1 MALNTPFG
9 RSDDS
14 PQIFQDF
21 DTFSSDGFDIH
32 QTNPMTSHAPM
43 PNVTRPP
50 RRALGDMD
58 SNTILKPQ
66 QATRQAVS
74 PHKMGLQGRS
84 PLKPKGLK
92 KLNKVAMPP
101 PSRRPSTDN
110 IHKKPVMSNFKTGH
124 HRQSS
129 LPTSQQWGNDNAH
142 FQVFDP
148 SSSLGDITP
157 NVNGKRV
164 LMEAAPITQDTR
176 SAKRAKK
183 EHNESSDAMEPPMQ
197 YELPA
202 PDSFPPIYDDGKKPA
217 LSYAQLIG
225 TAILRSPRR
234 KLTLNQIYN
243 WISQTFSFYDI
254 NQNGWQN
261 SIRHNLSLHKSFA
274 KVERPK
280 DDPGK
285 GHYWTIVAGCEG
297 EFLKR
302 RPVRKSLQSAENV
315 PVMSTSM
322 EPSRPATAPAAEPT
336 LPQPAPIAQAPV
348 PRPQE
353 LKMPSSDATIP
364 EIPSDATEE
373 VVDKQAE
380 TEAEPEPVFNTTLY
394 SPAPAAMNSSPPV
407 PRFHQMP
414 SGTPQVS
421 RFSIPQSSHVK
432 QEANCPND
440 SGYISSLD
448 SSALRPN
455 KREAQW
461 SSGGSK
467 PRKKRG
473 VGGSGRAEDAIRRIR
488 NANSSPHS
496 PTKSRSRSMNSL
508 VPSSPVKA
516 MRKGNP
522 LTPAPKLRPPM
533 QPPPS
538 ISPRV
543 NLELHRKQMAALT
556 SPGRQANSLAEVI
569 PFSPNFNLE
578 EETLYMNEFCYDSNT
593 NNDMFS
599 LDNIPWELQIGM
611 LQNDS
616 PLKKS
621 IQRSASTGNLPM
633 SAKAK
638 KAITSA
644 PSLGLPNQSPL
655 DLFDTPSKAFGSSP
669 FKFLE
674 RQAALPQPSPSKFV
688 SQKYLDTAYDDKEN
702 EGWEVNGDE
711 HQQPIHNPFAQA
723 FPSDDTESD
732 FDITQ
737 GFAQIG

>member
-9 RSDDS
+9 HSDET

-21 DTFSSDGFDIH
+21 DALCDNFDIH

-43 PNVTRPP
+43 PTVTRPP

-66 QATRQAVS
+66 STMQQSIS
-74 PHKMGLQGRS
+74 PHKMGLQARS
-84 PLKPKGLK
+84 PLKPKGAK
-92 KLNKVAMPP
+92 KLNRVAMPP

-110 IHKKPVMSNFKTGH
+110 IPKKPIMSNFKTGH

-129 LPTSQQWGNDNAH
+129 LPTPHQWGNENAH

-148 SSSLGDITP
+148 SSSIGEHTP
-157 NVNGKRV
+157 NANGKRG

-176 SAKRAKK
+176 PAKK
-183 EHNESSDAMEPPMQ
+183 SKKDHPDTDPAEASLP

-202 PDSFPPIYDDGKKPA
+202 PESFPPIYDDGKKPA

-243 WISQTFSFYDI
+243 WISQSFSFYDI

-285 GHYWTIVAGCEG
+285 GHYWTIVPGCEG

-302 RPVRKSLQSAENV
+302 RPARKSIQSGENV
-315 PVMSTSM
+315 PVMSTTM

-336 LPQPAPIAQAPV
+336 LPPPAPITQSALPP
-348 PRPQE
+348 PRDTKA
-353 LKMPSSDATIP
+353 LPSSDATIP
-364 EIPSDATEE
+364 DIPSDATEE
-373 VVDKQAE
+373 IVEKP
-380 TEAEPEPVFNTTLY
+380 AEPEPVFNAALY
-394 SPAPAAMNSSPPV
+394 SPAPGAMNSSPPV
-407 PRFHQMP
+407 PRYHQMP
-414 SGTPQVS
+414 SGTPKVS
-421 RFSIPQSSHVK
+421 RFSIPQSSQNK
-432 QEANCPND
+432 QEQSCPND

-448 SSALRPN
+448 SSALRSN
-455 KREAQW
+455 KRAAQW

-473 VGGSGRAEDAIRRIR
+473 IGGSGRAEDAIRQIR

-508 VPSSPVKA
+508 LPSSPFKA
-516 MRKGNP
+516 TRKGNP

-556 SPGRQANSLAEVI
+556 SPGRQANSLSEVV

-578 EETLYMNEFCYDSNT
+578 EETLYMTQFGYDNSTT
-593 NNDMFS
+593 NDLFPF
-599 LDNIPWELQIGM
+599 DNIPWEFQIGM

-621 IQRSASTGNLPM
+621 VQRSASTGNLPM

-644 PSLGLPNQSPL
+644 PSLTVPNQSTL

-674 RQAALPQPSPSKFV
+674 RQAALPEPSPSKLV
-688 SQKYLDTAYDDKEN
+688 SQRYLDTADEEKEN
-702 EGWEVNGDE
+702 AEWQVDATEQN
-711 HQQPIHNPFAQA
+711 QPLHNPFAQA
-723 FPSDDTESD
+723 FPSDDTEAD